1 MKNTVLARRYAKALF
16 AVAKEEDT
24 VADYAGKLNDLAA
37 VYRSEPSV
45 RDGLVNPMY
54 PLEAR
59 AKVMAYLA
67 EQAAASKIM
76 ANFLNLL
83 VHKKRADILP
93 DIAEAYQGMVDD
105 DQNVCKGM
113 VRSASALDDKLQ
125 AKVKATLEKITGKT
139 VILSTEVDPSILGG
153 IVAQVGDLV
162 LDGSLKT
169 QLSELKESI
178 TGRN

>member
-16 AVAKEEDT
+16 MVGKEEDT
-24 VADYAGKLNDLAA
+24 VTDYAGKLNELAE
-37 VYRSEPSV
+37 VYRDEPAV
-45 RDGLVNPMY
+45 RDGIVNPMY

-59 AKVMAYLA
+59 SKVMAYLA
-67 EQAAASKIM
+67 EQAGAS
-76 ANFLNLL
+76 ATLTNFLNLL
-83 VHKKRADILP
+83 VQKKRADIIA
-93 DIAEAYQGMVDD
+93 DIAEAYQDMVDE
-105 DQNVCKGM
+105 DQNVCKGK
-113 VRSASALDDKLQ
+113 VRSAIALDDTLQ
-125 AKVKATLEKITGKT
+125 AKVKATLEKLTGKT

-178 TGRN
+178 TGRE